1 MFEMEN
7 KAEICQWIRTPISM
21 TRAGEGIKDIVYNEM
36 TKHVEIIFE
45 GGYKKLVNVFGDS
58 GIAMISDIC
67 RALM

>member
-7 KAEICQWIRTPISM
+7 KAHICQWLRTPLGL
-21 TRAGEGIKDIVYNEM
+21 TRAGEAVRDVIYDEM
-36 TKHVEIIFE
+36 TSTVKIVFD
-45 GGYKKLVNVFGDS
+45 GGGEKLVNVFGDS